1 MSDLQSRPFV
11 INRDVKGGPDRREVI
26 LHVTEYDGMVENPT
40 VEQLNRITAAET
52 IKQWSLECDVDYFDG
67 NEYNIRFVMV
77 YDRSDGIPVTI
88 DHSLKEGE
96 ATRDDYHKILL
107 LVASALDDLEQEGT
121 VVRELGIYG
130 NTAHKTWFNIQ
141 TQTIDFTPV

>member
-1 MSDLQSRPFV
+1 MAPRPFV
-11 INRDVKGGPDRREVI
+11 INRDVEGGGSDRREVI
-26 LHVTEYDGMVENPT
+26 LHVTEYDGLVENPT
-40 VEQLNRITAAET
+40 VEPLNRITAAET

-67 NEYNIRFVMV
+67 NEYNIRFVMA

-88 DHSLKEGE
+88 VLSLEEGE
-96 ATRDDYHKILL
+96 ATRDDYRKIQRSVSAA
-107 LVASALDDLEQEGT
+107 LVHLQQEGA
-121 VVRELGIYG
+121 VVRELWIYG